1 MKFQKYSRTPLQV
14 HFKAA
19 GSDAIDL
26 LEKMLTYDPNKRINT
41 REVTRTYRNLT
52 YMYYKYLL
60 TIIIN
65 LQVNNLSNIT
75 FICLLIFDTLFII
88 KLAI

>member
-26 LEKMLTYDPNKRINT
+26 LEKMLAYDPNKRINT
-41 REVTRTYRNLT
+41 REVCKALYSS
-52 YMYYKYLL
+52 
-60 TIIIN
+60 
-65 LQVNNLSNIT
+65 VS
-75 FICLLIFDTLFII
+75 
-88 KLAI
+88 